1 MTGANADWLIVIDM
15 QHVFGD
21 PASPWFTAGFAAAA
35 ERIGALLPRFAPRV
49 VFTRFV
55 PPETIDG
62 SWTAYYRRWEFATAP
77 AHAEQWQ
84 LVPPWR
90 GSASLDTHRFSKWG
104 VELRNRIGP
113 SAAVVLCGVST
124 DCCVLMTAL
133 AAVDDG
139 AFVRIVAD
147 ACGAKTQQV
156 HEDALA
162 LLQTRAPQLTITS
175 TADELLCG

>member
-1 MTGANADWLIVIDM
+1 MAANADWLVVVDM
-15 QHVFGD
+15 QHVFAD

-35 ERIGALLPRFAPRV
+35 ERIAALVPRFAPRV

-55 PPETIDG
+55 PPRAIEG
-62 SWTAYYRRWEFATAP
+62 SWVEYYRRWEFATVP
-77 AHAEQWQ
+77 ADAEQWQ

-90 GSASLDTHRFSKWG
+90 GNENLDTHRFSKWG
-104 VELRNRIGP
+104 VELRDRLGQ
-113 SAAVVLCGVST
+113 SAAAVLCGVST

-139 AFVRIVAD
+139 IFVRVVAD

-156 HEDALA
+156 HEAALS
-162 LLQTRAPQLTITS
+162 LLHTRAPQLTITS
-175 TADELLCG
+175 TTDEWPRG